1 MASNLRSRLRKR
13 VNWVG
18 DIKNYCK
25 KTSLQLVRFLN
36 ENFLSIVNYCQ
47 CQSVKLYHNWS
58 CITL

>member
-25 KTSLQLVRFLN
+25 KTSLQFTVSSFL
-36 ENFLSIVNYCQ
+36 
-47 CQSVKLYHNWS
+47 K
-58 CITL
+58 